1 MGGKNKLLTVIFIIG
16 GIVIIGVAAAINIMS
31 KTGATDD
38 NVMCQGVQ
46 IDGVDVG
53 GMTEEEAE
61 EAINKH
67 IEDTVNRPV
76 TVIING
82 NTVETTF
89 AELGFASDGDT
100 HVAEAFKEGKPD
112 GFMERIFG
120 SASKNDKE
128 YNLSYTLDKDAIQ
141 KFVEEKCTV
150 FDVRAKNS
158 RLKYRKNG
166 KFKATRD
173 RTGIKLQVSET
184 VDKIIGAI
192 EGNLTDESV
201 EVEAVVKTTEPK
213 YTREVMSRC
222 RDMIGSY
229 STTFSTSTAARANNI
244 QTAAKY
250 INGTILYPGKVFS
263 TTKVIKD
270 RTEENGYQSA
280 PEYSSGKVIDGIGGG
295 VCQVSTTL
303 YNAVLNAELEV
314 VERSPH
320 SMVVAYVAVSRD
332 AAISGTY
339 KDFKFKNNTDVP
351 IYIWADASGGTLSF
365 KIYGEETRPENRKI
379 EFEPEILETIQPG
392 ADIITEDKSLPSSY
406 RAVTQSAHVGYRAKL
421 WKVIYIN
428 GKEKERKELNTSTY
442 NAEPQY
448 VTVGNRGNLQTAK
461 PSGKPEASEEPEE
474 TERPEAT
481 KKPQVTKKPEVTKRP
496 QPDKKPEATKKP
508 RVTKKPEVTKKP
520 KVTKKPE
527 VTEAP
532 QDMELPEE
540 TDNLEE

>member
-1 MGGKNKLLTVIFIIG
+1 MGGKNKLLSVIFIIG
-16 GIVIIGVAAAINIMS
+16 GIVIIGIAAAINIMS

-128 YNLSYTLDKDAIQ
+128 YNLSYNLDKDAIQ

-173 RTGIKLQVSET
+173 RTGIKLQFSET

-229 STTFSTSTAARANNI
+229 STTFST
-244 QTAAKY
+244 
-250 INGTILYPGKVFS
+250 
-263 TTKVIKD
+263 
-270 RTEENGYQSA
+270 
-280 PEYSSGKVIDGIGGG
+280 
-295 VCQVSTTL
+295 
-303 YNAVLNAELEV
+303 
-314 VERSPH
+314 
-320 SMVVAYVAVSRD
+320 
-332 AAISGTY
+332 
-339 KDFKFKNNTDVP
+339 
-351 IYIWADASGGTLSF
+351 
-365 KIYGEETRPENRKI
+365 
-379 EFEPEILETIQPG
+379 
-392 ADIITEDKSLPSSY
+392 
-406 RAVTQSAHVGYRAKL
+406 
-421 WKVIYIN
+421 
-428 GKEKERKELNTSTY
+428 
-442 NAEPQY
+442 
-448 VTVGNRGNLQTAK
+448 
-461 PSGKPEASEEPEE
+461 
-474 TERPEAT
+474 
-481 KKPQVTKKPEVTKRP
+481 
-496 QPDKKPEATKKP
+496 
-508 RVTKKPEVTKKP
+508 
-520 KVTKKPE
+520 
-527 VTEAP
+527 
-532 QDMELPEE
+532 
-540 TDNLEE
+540 